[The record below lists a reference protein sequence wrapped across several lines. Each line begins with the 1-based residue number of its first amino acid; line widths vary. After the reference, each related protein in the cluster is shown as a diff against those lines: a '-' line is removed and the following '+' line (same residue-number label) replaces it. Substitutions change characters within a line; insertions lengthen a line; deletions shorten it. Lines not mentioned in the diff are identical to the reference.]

1 MCQFDVVSRGN
12 DSVMW

>member
-1 MCQFDVVSRGN
+1 VSRGN